1 MNLDTTN
8 DRLLTVQQAAEFL
21 GVSGIVMLDLI
32 NRNVIAA
39 SNIGRGSQR
48 PRWRILASDLGKY
61 LVSTRQPVIEPAK
74 PKRATRK
81 ATKDYFAEGAK

>member
-8 DRLLTVQQAAEFL
+8 DRALTVDEASKFL
-21 GVSGIVMLDLI
+21 GVSSIVMLDLI
-32 NRNVIAA
+32 NRNIISA

-61 LVSTRQPVIEPAK
+61 LVSTRQPAIEPTK
-74 PKRATRK
+74 PKKATRK
-81 ATKDYFAEGAK
+81 ATKDYFGGDK

>member
-8 DRLLTVQQAAEFL
+8 DRALTVDEASKFL
-21 GVSGIVMLDLI
+21 GVSSIVMLDLI
-32 NRNVIAA
+32 NRNIISA

-61 LVSTRQPVIEPAK
+61 LVSTRQPAIEPTK
-74 PKRATRK
+74 PKRAVRK
-81 ATKDYFAEGAK
+81 STKDYFGGDK